1 MRKTLLLAILILSG
15 IAILV
20 SAGILTHYWL
30 QDRSDERV
38 REAVSVLRPDEN
50 TEPDEAFSALLA
62 ENPDTIGWL
71 RIDGTSVDGVVMY
84 APYEEDKYLH
94 LDFYG
99 NNSVRGTYYL
109 EEQCDVRTSD
119 NLIIYGHHMKDG
131 TMFGALEP
139 YQDAQF
145 CFAHPYIRFHTLY
158 ADHTYEIVAAI
169 NTRILEDYETGFKY
183 YQYTGSGDTE
193 RFQEYQTFIESNRL
207 YDTGVT
213 LQPGDRL
220 ITLSTCAYHTTNGRF
235 ILVGRQID

>member
-1 MRKTLLLAILILSG
+1 MRKTLLLAVLIVSG

-20 SAGILTHYWL
+20 SAGILTYYWM

-38 REAVSVLRPDEN
+38 REAVSALRPEEN
-50 TEPDEAFSALLA
+50 IEPDEAFADLLA
-62 ENPDTIGWL
+62 ANPETIGWL

-131 TMFGALEP
+131 TMFGALVA
-139 YQDAQF
+139 YQDPQF
-145 CFAHPYIRFHTLY
+145 AFAHPTIRFHTLY
-158 ADHTYEIVAAI
+158 GDYTYEIVAAI
-169 NTRILEDYETGFKY
+169 NTRVLEDYEPGFKY
-183 YQYTGSGDTE
+183 YQYTSSGDTE
-193 RFQEYQTFIESNRL
+193 QFQAYQAFIESNRL

-220 ITLSTCAYHTTNGRF
+220 ITLSTCAYHTANGRF
-235 ILVGRQID
+235 ILVGRQIS